1 MLGPWLPHARRAR
14 PPAPPPSRARA
25 RPRAPPTPCASPAGF
40 HLEVCP
46 LTLHF
51 AVSELHEPQ
60 LAGLTLGIGMLVDG
74 AGGAALEG
82 ALPLCVKEVPST
94 FDHLD
99 WV

>member
-1 MLGPWLPHARRAR
+1 MLASACPSPH
-14 PPAPPPSRARA
+14 PSRYSFDCPVPWAS
-25 RPRAPPTPCASPAGF
+25 PCASPAGF